1 MAARARRW
9 RAATAA
15 LAATVLSAVGVVS
28 EASPV
33 SAELRLPAAPSWATN
48 TAKNLR
54 VHALARLGNTMYVGG
69 EFTQIMPMPGGPVVA
84 QPYLFAVDATTG
96 AWRSAFAP
104 AITAPT
110 GTELDPSGVLSLETD
125 PATGSV
131 FVGGKFNT
139 VNGQAVT
146 GFAVLD
152 ATTGAFKSGVVQ
164 KPATRSGNALA
175 VVDALHRVGTKLY
188 VGGQFEKLGA
198 VDRARLARLE
208 LASAGFGIDGWTAS
222 VQGGEVLAFAD
233 DPAVPGRI
241 YVGGKFTSAGPTN
254 DPRGGSSPPS
264 TPVPPTRCSRGSRS
278 PTGATSPAGC
288 SASTPSTAASTRAS
302 RAGAASSTSTAAP
315 SAPRSCCSTSSA
327 PPATSRPSTCVGNT
341 VFVGGH
347 HDDFRDPVIP
357 QAKLNAFDATTL
369 ATVPLPV
376 AVNGAWG
383 VFAIEGDVPGDMWFG
398 GQIASASTGGTS
410 QSQGNLL
417 HLREGQV
424 ADNQAPPPPA
434 RPVVANGLFTNVDVA
449 WSPAADN
456 GVILAYYLYVNGTL
470 ARVVSGGDNGATLA
484 GLPAGTPQQITL
496 RALDGGR
503 NLSAPSPAATIT
515 TGAAAPTLP
524 NPLNG
529 YGQYYP
535 VNPAASSTPAA
546 GWVPS
551 RPRPSRAG
559 CRRPSGSPASA
570 VSPPPARSRSP

>member
-9 RAATAA
+9 RRAATAT

-33 SAELRLPAAPSWATN
+33 SAELRLPAAPTWATN

-54 VHALARLGNTMYVGG
+54 VRALARLGNTMYVGG

-188 VGGQFEKLGA
+188 VGGQFEKLGT

-208 LASAGFGIDGWTAS
+208 LASAGFGVDGWTAS

-241 YVGGKFTSAGPTN
+241 YVGGKFTAAGPAN
-254 DPRGGSSPPS
+254 DARGSVPRRLRHRCR
-264 TPVPPTRCSRGSRS
+264 PTR
-278 PTGATSPAGC
+278 
-288 SASTPSTAASTRAS
+288 
-302 RAGAASSTSTAAP
+302 
-315 SAPRSCCSTSSA
+315 
-327 PPATSRPSTCVGNT
+327 
-341 VFVGGH
+341 
-347 HDDFRDPVIP
+347 
-357 QAKLNAFDATTL
+357 
-369 ATVPLPV
+369 
-376 AVNGAWG
+376 
-383 VFAIEGDVPGDMWFG
+383 
-398 GQIASASTGGTS
+398 
-410 QSQGNLL
+410 
-417 HLREGQV
+417 
-424 ADNQAPPPPA
+424 
-434 RPVVANGLFTNVDVA
+434 
-449 WSPAADN
+449 
-456 GVILAYYLYVNGTL
+456 
-470 ARVVSGGDNGATLA
+470 
-484 GLPAGTPQQITL
+484 
-496 RALDGGR
+496 
-503 NLSAPSPAATIT
+503 
-515 TGAAAPTLP
+515 
-524 NPLNG
+524 
-529 YGQYYP
+529 
-535 VNPAASSTPAA
+535 
-546 GWVPS
+546 
-551 RPRPSRAG
+551 
-559 CRRPSGSPASA
+559 
-570 VSPPPARSRSP
+570 